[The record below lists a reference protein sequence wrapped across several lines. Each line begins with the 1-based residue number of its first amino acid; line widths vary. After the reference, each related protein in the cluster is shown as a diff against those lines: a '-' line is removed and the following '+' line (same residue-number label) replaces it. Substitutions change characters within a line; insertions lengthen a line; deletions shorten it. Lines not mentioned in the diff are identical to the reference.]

1 MDRLLEDA
9 SDCTL
14 QYGIP
19 STALEF
25 RGDRGPRLRPGG
37 PAVDAWGEPTG
48 IIQAAGLVKMRPSAI
63 SALVNNG
70 EPQTLQNWRVTAR
83 PLLAVTVNS
92 PGSPWSKR
100 NAACEIPNTVANALP
115 VAF

>member
-1 MDRLLEDA
+1 MHRTAPYNTGFPAQPWSSEA
-9 SDCTL
+9 IGAHGC
-14 QYGIP
+14 
-19 STALEF
+19 ALEVQQLTL
-25 RGDRGPRLRPGG
+25 GVSQLGSSRL
-37 PAVDAWGEPTG
+37 PA
-48 IIQAAGLVKMRPSAI
+48 LMKMRPGAI